1 MIQGRSEY
9 GPNAMTYKSGRYR
22 YIVPDLVRKE
32 KELKKK
38 ARSITNTDI
47 EAVFAAEYF
56 AFYKGTPV
64 IRINSSN
71 GGSFAIM
78 GFIFLNHSYD
88 KYDNVTQEQLLNHEY
103 GHILQQKELG
113 HDKYIIAVAIPSVT
127 FFSLQGNNDWIVEN
141 YYNLPWEYDA
151 DIRGIFC
158 TAR

>member
-1 MIQGRSEY
+1 MSL
-9 GPNAMTYKSGRYR
+9 TWC
-22 YIVPDLVRKE
+22 E
-32 KELKKK
+32 KKRNSKKK

-88 KYDNVTQEQLLNHEY
+88 KYDYVTQEQLLNHEY

-151 DIRGIFC
+151 DIRGGVVRDH
-158 TAR
+158 ARWASPVSEYYMDFGEILRYV